1 MNQITEESNKE
12 QEMWEAFLLGDE
24 EAYTELYRLHV
35 KAMYRYGMSLVAA
48 SEAFVFD
55 CIHDVFTEIWI
66 KRSRLIVPDNV
77 RYYLLKALKNRIL
90 HLLSRKERSHQTFNE
105 EFEDFLVEP
114 SAEEIFTQKEEA
126 SNRQEMITKLVSQ
139 LSHRQQEALRLR
151 FAENMNYEQIAEIML
166 VNKQSAQN
174 IVFRAVEKLRTW
186 LSILIFVFFQ
196 E

>member
-66 KRSRLIVPDNV
+66 KRNRLIVPDNV

-90 HLLSRKERSHQTFNE
+90 HLLSRKERSHETFNE

>member
-1 MNQITEESNKE
+1 M
-12 QEMWEAFLLGDE
+12 
-24 EAYTELYRLHV
+24 
-35 KAMYRYGMSLVAA
+35 
-48 SEAFVFD
+48 
-55 CIHDVFTEIWI
+55 
-66 KRSRLIVPDNV
+66 IVPDNV

-90 HLLSRKERSHQTFNE
+90 HLLSRKERSHETFNE

>member
-66 KRSRLIVPDNV
+66 RRNRLIVPDNV

-90 HLLSRKERSHQTFNE
+90 HLLSRKERSHETFNE